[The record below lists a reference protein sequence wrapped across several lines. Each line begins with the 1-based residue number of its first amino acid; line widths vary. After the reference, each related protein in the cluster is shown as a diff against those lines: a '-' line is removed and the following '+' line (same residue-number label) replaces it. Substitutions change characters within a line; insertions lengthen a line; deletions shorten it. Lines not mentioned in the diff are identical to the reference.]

1 MYRKRIVA
9 IYARVSTEHE
19 AQISALGNQVQYYD
33 NLLAQHPEWEL
44 YDRYI
49 DEGITGTSVKKRK
62 NFMRMMKDAS
72 DGKFDLVITREVSR
86 FARNTVDTLQ
96 QTRLLK
102 KEGVE
107 VYFTEDNIWTMNDED
122 GELRLTIMAT
132 LAQNE
137 SKKTSLRVKAGQM
150 ISFQNA
156 VPYGNGNIL
165 GYDRIDKQFVINESQ
180 AATVRRI
187 FDLYLDGNGVRK
199 IQFIIEKEGHLTATG
214 LTKWQPANISRILR
228 NPFYCGTIVYRK
240 QYVPDFLEQK
250 KINNFGDVDKVVV
263 EGSHTPIITKEQFQK
278 VQEMLDGKSASINN
292 KGRRGKKVSK
302 DVWCRKLICE
312 CGHTYNRVVWH
323 YGAGGPQYAYQCY
336 SQVRFGSVKT
346 REKKGLSTEGMCV
359 TKMVAR
365 WKLEAMAD
373 VIFQKFW
380 NDREGVLTIANEMLD
395 KCYDNEQ
402 DNEALQRKHELEQK
416 LEAWDRKYDNL
427 LNMRMAG
434 EIEKDRYDE
443 KRTQLQ
449 KEQEKLREQLMLLES
464 EEEITD
470 DIYKDKLE
478 VLKYGLEQ
486 DFNFSTKH
494 IPEEIIDAFVKEI
507 VVCRDCFIWK
517 LNFFPDD
524 YKLDVEGRSN
534 NYTVTQTELSSDT
547 SQQHR
552 RQLPIDAH
560 RILVFL
566 QNKIFLPA
574 DFNFSCGA
582 TKKRVIIRA
591 LWVSSSPQGSFLL
604 PPLSVLLPL
613 RSKPFSAIE
622 GNSVFSLFFQDFFS
636 CLPPPTPLES
646 PEIKGFRRMPPLPF
660 REEEEAGSLFGE
672 IFQRDSS
679 EVSGAFRR
687 GFPSCFYRKIW
698 EEEGKRG
705 WKGGRGC
712 GGGGGGRGKIKICI

>member
-1 MYRKRIVA
+1 MRRKRVVA

-19 AQISALGNQVQYYD
+19 AQISALDNQIQYYD
-33 NLLAQHPEWEL
+33 NLLALHPEWEL
-44 YDRYI
+44 HERYI
-49 DEGITGTSVKKRK
+49 DEGITGTSIKKRE

-72 DGKFDLVITREVSR
+72 EGKFDLIITREVSR

-102 KEGVE
+102 KQGVE

-165 GYDRIDKQFVINESQ
+165 GYNRVGKKFVINEAQ

-214 LTKWQPANISRILR
+214 LTKWQPGNISRILR
-228 NPFYCGTIVYRK
+228 NPFYCGTVVYRK

-263 EGSHTPIITKEQFQK
+263 EGNHTPIITKEQFQK
-278 VQEMLDGKSASINN
+278 VQEMLDGKSISIHN
-292 KGRRGKKVSK
+292 KGRRGKKASK

-312 CGHTYNRVVWH
+312 CGHTYNRVIWH
-323 YGAGGPQYAYQCY
+323 HGENGPQYAYQCY
-336 SQVRFGSVKT
+336 SQIRFGSVKT

-373 VIFQKFW
+373 AIFQKFW
-380 NDREGVLTIANEMLD
+380 NDREGVLAIANEMLD
-395 KCYDNEQ
+395 KYYDNEQ
-402 DNEALQRKHELEQK
+402 DNETLEKKHELDQK
-416 LEAWDRKYDNL
+416 LKAWDRKYDNL
-427 LNMRMAG
+427 LNMRMSG

-443 KRTQLQ
+443 KRAQLQ
-449 KEQEKLREQLMLLES
+449 KEQEKLRGQLILLEN

-470 DIYKDKLE
+470 DIYKDKLAM
-478 VLKYGLEQ
+478 LKYGLEQ
-486 DFNFSTKH
+486 DFDFSTKN
-494 IPEEIIDAFVKEI
+494 IPEEIIDIFVKEI

-517 LNFFPDD
+517 LNFIPDD
-524 YKLDVEGRSN
+524 YKLDVEGRYN
-534 NYTVTQTELSSDT
+534 NYKVTQTELTSDV

-552 RQLPIDAH
+552 QL
-560 RILVFL
+560 L
-566 QNKIFLPA
+566 QRNK
-574 DFNFSCGA
+574 FNISY
-582 TKKRVIIRA
+582 I
-591 LWVSSSPQGSFLL
+591 
-604 PPLSVLLPL
+604 
-613 RSKPFSAIE
+613 
-622 GNSVFSLFFQDFFS
+622 
-636 CLPPPTPLES
+636 
-646 PEIKGFRRMPPLPF
+646 
-660 REEEEAGSLFGE
+660 
-672 IFQRDSS
+672 
-679 EVSGAFRR
+679 
-687 GFPSCFYRKIW
+687 
-698 EEEGKRG
+698 
-705 WKGGRGC
+705 
-712 GGGGGGRGKIKICI
+712 